1 MEIGGRAG
9 AFGGDIIAANLIG
22 LTYGIVN
29 LDHRRRERGTYL
41 NVKGLSD
48 VTKELRTNTC
58 KSEILYSMGS
68 WTLTWSNHGG
78 CRVSK
83 Q

>member
-9 AFGGDIIAANLIG
+9 ALGGDIIAANLVS
-22 LTYGIVN
+22 LTYGMVS
-29 LDHRRRERGTYL
+29 LDHRRRERKTYL
-41 NVKGLSD
+41 NVKGLPD
-48 VTKELRTNTC
+48 VTKELRTNMC
-58 KSEILYSMGS
+58 KSEILYLRGS

-83 Q
+83 